1 MTTTLRNVGDDLA
14 LILNRQTLDSL
25 GIDEQTPLEVSI
37 DATGIH
43 IRPVPNDD
51 HAARV
56 LASAIKMMEIHDE
69 TFRKLAQ

>member
-14 LILNRQTLDSL
+14 LILDRQTLDSL

-43 IRPVPNDD
+43 IRPLADD
-51 HAARV
+51 HSARV

-69 TFRKLAQ
+69 TFRRLAQ